1 MKTFFVDT
9 NLFVRYLTNDD
20 PEKAEKVEK
29 LVDETKSGN
38 IGLVIAEMVI
48 AELVWVLESA
58 YGLKNRQ
65 IAPMI
70 RAILATP
77 GLKVTNASLVAKSLE
92 YYESKNVDFVDGY
105 VAALME
111 KMGIS
116 EIFSYDQKHI
126 SRISRVN
133 RVEP

>member
-92 YYESKNVDFVDGY
+92 
-105 VAALME
+105 
-111 KMGIS
+111 
-116 EIFSYDQKHI
+116 
-126 SRISRVN
+126 
-133 RVEP
+133 

>member
-1 MKTFFVDT
+1 MKTFFIDT

-20 PEKAEKVEK
+20 PEKAEKVER
-29 LVDETKSGN
+29 LLAEAKSGS
-38 IGLVIAEMVI
+38 IGLVTAEMVI
-48 AELVWVLESA
+48 AELIWVLESA
-58 YGLKNRQ
+58 YGLKNSQ

-70 RAILATP
+70 KAILATP

-92 YYESKNVDFVDGY
+92 FYEAQHVDFVDGY
-105 VAALME
+105 LVALME

-116 EIFSYDQKHI
+116 EIFSFDKKHI
-126 SRISRVN
+126 SRITRVK